1 MNTYLPGEKIKIQ
14 GIDLL
19 VLDIIDGYPFVLAYD
34 IENES
39 VFSTTSNF
47 YVGSELEK
55 AMDKWDKEVNLPIFS
70 REVDLT
76 YMDGYKV
83 SNLYCRV
90 APLTFDEYRKYSNI
104 IIPNLTHGFFTCTA
118 WSRPVIDL
126 YAVCFVHSRGGV
138 YWNSY
143 AYTYRIAPAFILDT
157 NRIPKDVYK
166 LSTKALIEELYARI
180 VKEN

>member
-1 MNTYLPGEKIKIQ
+1 MNTYKPGEKIKIN

-19 VLDIIDGYPFVLAYD
+19 VLDIIDGYPFVLAYNVED
-34 IENES
+34 KS
-39 VFSTTSNF
+39 VFSKTSNF

-55 AMDKWDKEVNLPIFS
+55 AMGKWDKEVNLPIFS

-76 YMDGYKV
+76 YMDGYKAG
-83 SNLYCRV
+83 NLYCRV
-90 APLTFDEYRKYSNI
+90 APLTFDEYRKYSDI

-118 WSRPVIDL
+118 WSRPEISS
-126 YAVCFVHSRGGV
+126 YSVCVVRSTGIPSSRNYYGSRGL
-138 YWNSY
+138 
-143 AYTYRIAPAFILDT
+143 APAFILDT
-157 NRIPKDVYK
+157 NRITEDASK